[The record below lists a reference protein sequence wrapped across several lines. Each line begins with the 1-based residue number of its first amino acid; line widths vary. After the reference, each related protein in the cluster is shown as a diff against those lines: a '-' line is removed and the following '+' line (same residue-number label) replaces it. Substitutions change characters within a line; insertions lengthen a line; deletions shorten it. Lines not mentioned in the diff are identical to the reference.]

1 MLGPTISL
9 LPISLVLLLL
19 LDAAVE
25 TADDDVEVLPVI
37 GCAIRDAAAAL
48 GGVTLAPPNGEFGVF
63 VSRLPKRVSER
74 SMGSPD
80 EDEAAARS
88 CTNKYG
94 NGHFNVMGNLL
105 ITPKQH

>member
-19 LDAAVE
+19 DDAAVE
-25 TADDDVEVLPVI
+25 TADDDVEVPVI
-37 GCAIRDAAAAL
+37 GCAIRDADAAL

-63 VSRLPKRVSER
+63 VSRFPNKVSER

-80 EDEAAARS
+80 EDEAAAKS
-88 CTNKYG
+88 CTDKYG